1 MFENS
6 FIYFITFTNI
16 YFITLFIYNVI
27 KIIRHGLTIINGV
40 DEICTLFSNAIQI
53 RFLALV
59 QRLINTADP
68 GLCVWR
74 SGEVLSYSFVFVSL
88 PAFWSWV
95 TFSITLNS
103 KVRVLFISGLL
114 GTSTKIY
121 TYVERSSTRSK
132 WYTKLSHSRQ
142 RETLDF
148 TFYIGSTPTF
158 YISICISTLPTQHTT
173 FILKIALIF
182 SSLLTSQVHP

>member
-88 PAFWSWV
+88 PAFWS
-95 TFSITLNS
+95 
-103 KVRVLFISGLL
+103 
-114 GTSTKIY
+114 
-121 TYVERSSTRSK
+121 
-132 WYTKLSHSRQ
+132 
-142 RETLDF
+142 
-148 TFYIGSTPTF
+148 
-158 YISICISTLPTQHTT
+158 
-173 FILKIALIF
+173 
-182 SSLLTSQVHP
+182 